1 MSHTLEAAVA
11 AGLVFISAGAA
22 QAQQPD
28 PSLAP
33 HYGDIALSSGFS
45 PDPAVTDIRIGGDVS
60 VSSAMSGR
68 NGGSAGDGRCRGYV
82 TAAPDLVL
90 DYGAGSVFDLYIRA
104 VSDVDNTLL
113 VRDPGGVWHCDDDS
127 GAGLNAQ
134 LHFQSPATGRYTIW
148 AGAFGSGGVYEPGR
162 IEISELS
169 SGGPAW
175 DDDWD
180 DLDWG
185 DIWDDGGSDGLD
197 WSAAPIYG
205 SVALRGGFAPDPH
218 VVELAIGG
226 SVDVAAA
233 LSGERIG
240 NAGDGRCRGH
250 AAAAPDYRLNFTP
263 GSLPLIIRAI
273 SEADNTLVV
282 NAPDGSWHCDDDSG
296 SGVNAQ
302 IRFDSPRS
310 GQYDIWVGAYS
321 SGRSY
326 EDGRLEISELGARRK

>member
-1 MSHTLEAAVA
+1 MSRNIAAAVS
-11 AGLVFISAGAA
+11 AGLVFMSAAPA
-22 QAQQPD
+22 QGQQPD
-28 PSLAP
+28 ASLEP
-33 HYGDIALSSGFS
+33 HYGDISLSSGFT
-45 PDPAVTDIRIGGDVS
+45 PDPTATDIRIGGELS
-60 VSSAMSGR
+60 VSEAMSGR
-68 NGGSAGDGRCRGYV
+68 DGGNAGDGRCRGYV
-82 TAAPDLVL
+82 DAAPDLVL

-113 VRDPGGVWHCDDDS
+113 VRDPRGAWHCDDDS
-127 GAGLNAQ
+127 GSGVNAE
-134 LHFQSPATGRYTIW
+134 LHFESPATGRYTIW
-148 AGAFGSGGVYEPGR
+148 AGAYSSGNAYEPGR

-169 SGGPAW
+169 ASGSGW
-175 DDDWD
+175 DE
-180 DLDWG
+180 DWG
-185 DIWDDGGSDGLD
+185 DGWTDGLN
-197 WSAAPIYG
+197 WGAEPIYG
-205 SVALRGGFAPDPH
+205 SVALRGGFTPDPH

-226 SVDVAAA
+226 TVDVAAA
-233 LSGERIG
+233 LSGESIG

-250 AAAAPDYRLNFTP
+250 AASAPDYRLNFTP
-263 GSLPLIIRAI
+263 GSLPLIISAV
-273 SEADNTLVV
+273 SDADNTLVV